1 MSTFTRSPG
10 VLPRSIYLTHQF
22 GFHTFGE
29 DYHALLRSH
38 RFDLPITK
46 VEVRKEVEISAFAST
61 PSSNNNNNNNN
72 NNNTE
77 GFDNVQSSS
86 HGGGIPRSGS
96 GQGPGTR
103 NSFIST
109 SFDEG
114 LALAISAQMPHSSP
128 SPPII
133 PMFPNG
139 TPGSSSS
146 AARSIPIRSRVIP
159 IRSKVVGMGDGIFST
174 EGLGRLK
181 REIVGKVRSPRLG
194 PMGRGESQG
203 MGMGIPIPLEF
214 EEEDEDF
221 MVGNG
226 GINLSGPVEVG
237 GGEGGGGEEVW
248 EEEVNMMASPPL
260 SSNPSGSTD
269 TSSSLPLHPD
279 VVHPHAQVGHEEK
292 EEDLLQGWD
301 VEGDMQAVE
310 DREPFYDISAAGL
323 MDEEQI

>member
-1 MSTFTRSPG
+1 
-10 VLPRSIYLTHQF
+10 
-22 GFHTFGE
+22 
-29 DYHALLRSH
+29 
-38 RFDLPITK
+38 
-46 VEVRKEVEISAFAST
+46 
-61 PSSNNNNNNNN
+61 
-72 NNNTE
+72 
-77 GFDNVQSSS
+77 
-86 HGGGIPRSGS
+86 
-96 GQGPGTR
+96 
-103 NSFIST
+103 
-109 SFDEG
+109 
-114 LALAISAQMPHSSP
+114 
-128 SPPII
+128 
-133 PMFPNG
+133 
-139 TPGSSSS
+139 
-146 AARSIPIRSRVIP
+146 
-159 IRSKVVGMGDGIFST
+159 MGDGIFST

-269 TSSSLPLHPD
+269 TSSSLPLPPD